1 MRSFD
6 PIILYCRKCGNTMT
20 YERSIDPNI
29 PTEVVRIESN
39 LCDRCDD
46 GGGFGEET
54 WFDAQNHEVV
64 P

>member
-1 MRSFD
+1 
-6 PIILYCRKCGNTMT
+6 MT